1 MSLKWRRR
9 LSIAALALLGTALGA
24 AGGYWLGRFTLLRS
38 ANNGL
43 SSYASDLILHAE
55 EYAQELGSIRRA
67 FTPSP
72 YPYCSS
78 QEIAAMQSMTFR
90 SLQVKEIG
98 RVRDGK
104 FDCSAFLGRLNPPL
118 PMPPLTMT
126 LPGNVHVY
134 GDVVLTFAGS
144 ARGTILEASG
154 VDVVLSPNAF
164 DHWSRPHVRFMVVII
179 NHATRQMARI
189 AGEPLDVD
197 LPWVLAQ
204 REKRAGGLL
213 YRARCSTHTAVC
225 IVTAESATDIL
236 QGSRALLIEYVG
248 MGGGAGFGLGLALG
262 LFYLRSIGLTQ
273 QLRRALRKDALQL
286 VYQPILELPSRNCAG
301 AEALARWSDEDGN
314 PVSPEIFVRIAED
327 RGFVGDLTSFV
338 LRRAVHDVGDILRSH
353 PELTL
358 SINIA
363 AADLEGDRLFA
374 LLDKHVRQAGI
385 EPHQIALELTE
396 RSTAHLAVLREA
408 VLRLHHEG
416 YQVHIDD
423 FGTGFSSLAYLHE
436 LAVDAIKIDRTFTRT
451 IGTDAVTASILP
463 QILALAESMQVE
475 VIVEGVETEEQ
486 AEYLIATGKVMQA
499 QGWCFG
505 KPVAARDLPKYREQM
520 EAVQNAAL

>member
-1 MSLKWRRR
+1 MSLKWRRH
-9 LSIAALALLGTALGA
+9 LSIAALALLGTVLGA
-24 AGGYWLGRFTLLRS
+24 ASGYWLGRMTLLRT
-38 ANNGL
+38 ANIGL
-43 SSYASDLILHAE
+43 SSYASDLMHHSE
-55 EYAQELGSIRRA
+55 EYSQELSGIRKA

-72 YPYCSS
+72 YPYCSR
-78 QEIAAMQSMTFR
+78 QEIAAMQAMTFR

-104 FDCSAFLGRLNPPL
+104 FYCSAFLGRVDPPL
-118 PMPPLTMT
+118 PMPPVTMT
-126 LPGNVHVY
+126 LPGDIHVY
-134 GDVVLTFAGS
+134 SNAVLTFAGQ
-144 ARGTILEASG
+144 ARGTIIEAGG

-164 DHWSRPHVRFMVVII
+164 DHWSRPHVRYMVVVI
-179 NHATRQMARI
+179 NRATRQMALI

-204 REKRAGGLL
+204 QEKRADGQL

-225 IVTAESATDIL
+225 IVTAESTRDIL
-236 QGSRALLIEYVG
+236 QGSQALLVEYAC
-248 MGGGAGFGLGLALG
+248 MGGGAGFGIGLA
-262 LFYLRSIGLTQ
+262 IGLVYLQRTSLAQ

-314 PVSPEIFVRIAED
+314 PVSPEIFVRIAEE
-327 RGFVGDLTSFV
+327 RGFVGELTSFV
-338 LRRAVHDVGDILRSH
+338 VRRAVHDVGDILRSH

-363 AADLEGDRLFA
+363 AADLEGDHLFA
-374 LLDKHVRQAGI
+374 LLDKHVRQVGI
-385 EPHQIALELTE
+385 RPHQIALEITE
-396 RSTAHLAVLREA
+396 RSTANLAVLREA
-408 VLRLHHEG
+408 VLHLHHEG

-436 LAVDAIKIDRTFTRT
+436 LAVDAIKIDRAFTRT

-499 QGWCFG
+499 QGWYFG
-505 KPVAARDLPKYREQM
+505 KPVVATDLPKYREQM
-520 EAVQNAAL
+520 QAAQNATL